1 MCNKNFLPALALGI
15 ASAISVAA
23 PSLATPIT
31 YTEQATG
38 TGCLAGTTHA
48 DCTANHAFANALV
61 TLTMTNDT
69 GNVTGGSPI
78 FRNFG
83 TVTVSV
89 SSVNGG
95 APVTFTDPSMEV
107 FSLQSPTPTV
117 RGGFADVSL
126 GFDILDTSNIA
137 FATYDL
143 RSSIGPIT
151 DTAIWSG
158 PIFFPVTS
166 GFFNLAVVLGN
177 STFTAVASSVPE
189 PSSLALLA
197 VALAGIGVIR
207 RRKMS

>member
-1 MCNKNFLPALALGI
+1 
-15 ASAISVAA
+15 
-23 PSLATPIT
+23 
-31 YTEQATG
+31 
-38 TGCLAGTTHA
+38 
-48 DCTANHAFANALV
+48 
-61 TLTMTNDT
+61 
-69 GNVTGGSPI
+69 
-78 FRNFG
+78 
-83 TVTVSV
+83 
-89 SSVNGG
+89 
-95 APVTFTDPSMEV
+95 VTFTDPSMEV